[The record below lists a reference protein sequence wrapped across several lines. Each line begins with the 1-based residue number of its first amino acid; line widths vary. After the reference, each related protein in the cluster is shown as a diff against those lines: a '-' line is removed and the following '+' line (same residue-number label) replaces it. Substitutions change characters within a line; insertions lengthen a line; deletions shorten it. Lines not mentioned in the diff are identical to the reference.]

1 MSSEVLRQ
9 QQTFLQCI
17 KMKTYV
23 NDNNGN
29 SSIMK
34 RRLHRLECFKWF
46 SSHSKEL
53 FSELAS
59 GDTRHSHMAGLY
71 GFEISPKGRYGGI
84 DDRTVEVFYGQ
95 RPFESVKELVDQ
107 QDSLPCVRGRLLV
120 ERGASLRYQRGDNG
134 AVIVTLAPAITE
146 NFQQQESAIVLEFMA
161 DPSLLRAPPWLVV
174 PPRIERHWRCLM
186 SYLQCTSIDGDP
198 TLGDR
203 MRLGWLKW
211 TKPLII
217 EEKLITP
224 RWRTFALQVISWVL
238 TVGLSGAVL
247 FGLQWL
253 LLEPA
258 P

>member
-1 MSSEVLRQ
+1 M
-9 QQTFLQCI
+9 
-17 KMKTYV
+17 YV
-23 NDNNGN
+23 NDNAGN

-34 RRLHRLECFKWF
+34 SRLRRLEYFKWF
-46 SSHSKEL
+46 ACHSADW
-53 FSELAS
+53 FSEVAAS
-59 GDTRHSHMAGLY
+59 DTRHSYMAGLY
-71 GFEISPKGRYGGI
+71 GFNVAPKGRDGGI

-95 RPFESVKELVDQ
+95 RPFEGVKELVAQEDGLP
-107 QDSLPCVRGRLLV
+107 SLRRRLLI
-120 ERGASLRYQRGDNG
+120 ERGASLTYQRGDNG

-146 NFQQQESAIVLEFMA
+146 NFRPQESTIVLEFMA
-161 DPSLLRAPPWLVV
+161 DPSPLRAPPWLVV

-203 MRLGWLKW
+203 IRLGWLRW

-224 RWRTFALQVISWVL
+224 RWRTFAVQIIAWVL
-238 TVGLSGAVL
+238 TVGLSGTVL

-253 LLEPA
+253 FRDALK
-258 P
+258 